1 MQQQDREQP
10 SSGIHR
16 CSSGVGQRSA
26 DRAPRLVSTW
36 AHHVGG
42 GVRRAV
48 PDGLEQRPVLV
59 GLHGPRSSGLRSTW
73 ETVPPVPVGGVPQ
86 TVEHLDE
93 QRVVRG
99 AVDRRVEPVVA
110 LQLSERR
117 PGAQRLESV
126 ERGAGLGEVG
136 VGAPLCGER
145 RVRRLGD
152 VHRATTTHRH
162 RGQRETIRRKPLPSR
177 RTT

>member
-1 MQQQDREQP
+1 M
-10 SSGIHR
+10 
-16 CSSGVGQRSA
+16 SA
-26 DRAPRLVSTW
+26 V
-36 AHHVGG
+36 
-42 GVRRAV
+42 AV
-48 PDGLEQRPVLV
+48 PDGLEQRPVLGGPGVALLVTATGLESVPAVAV
-59 GLHGPRSSGLRSTW
+59 GLHP
-73 ETVPPVPVGGVPQ
+73 EA
-86 TVEHLDE
+86 VEDVHE
-93 QRVVRG
+93 QGVVRG
-99 AVDRRVEPVVA
+99 AMDGGVEAVVA
-110 LQLSERR
+110 LQLRERR
-117 PGAQRLESV
+117 PGAQCLESV